1 MFLGALLTALLS
13 ACAPAG
19 PETHTRWSPE
29 LSGGQQLRSASLT
42 FSARDELLSV
52 LTVFCLRL
60 VRLLIVIILVWRTE
74 PLKHTHTTINPSRHE
89 YVCGLIYVL
98 STYIYIYLIRP
109 HEANEEDDGK
119 AHSDD
124 IDPPEPR
131 SLHRR
136 HQQLFNHSGLQEDR
150 VKYRRRFSFLE
161 CLSEAYLLLSISS
174 HLPSL
179 DGFIWTCQ

>member
-1 MFLGALLTALLS
+1 MV
-13 ACAPAG
+13 
-19 PETHTRWSPE
+19 TRAQW
-29 LSGGQQLRSASLT
+29 RSAAAVSVSHLQRERRAPQRPDGLLPE
-42 FSARDELLSV
+42 ARPSSYSNNPGLED
-52 LTVFCLRL
+52 
-60 VRLLIVIILVWRTE
+60 RTAE
-74 PLKHTHTTINPSRHE
+74 THTTINPSRHE

-98 STYIYIYLIRP
+98 SIIIYIYLIRP